1 VRTHAYRASVSGCG
15 IDPLTGGAF
24 TLTAS
29 GQPDLRLQVPSDMA
43 MRFMSLRNRDVVLVV
58 LGPDGKKVEAFWHLA
73 RANGAEPRNPC
84 DFPEG
89 F

>member
-1 VRTHAYRASVSGCG
+1 M
-15 IDPLTGGAF
+15 
-24 TLTAS
+24 
-29 GQPDLRLQVPSDMA
+29 RLQVPSDMA

-58 LGPDGKKVEAFWHLA
+58 LSPGGKKIEAFWHLA
-73 RANGAEPRNPC
+73 RANGAQPCNPA

>member
-1 VRTHAYRASVSGCG
+1 
-15 IDPLTGGAF
+15 
-24 TLTAS
+24 
-29 GQPDLRLQVPSDMA
+29 

-58 LGPDGKKVEAFWHLA
+58 LSPDGKKVEAFWHLA

-84 DFPEG
+84 NLPEG

>member
-1 VRTHAYRASVSGCG
+1 
-15 IDPLTGGAF
+15 
-24 TLTAS
+24 
-29 GQPDLRLQVPSDMA
+29 

-58 LGPDGKKVEAFWHLA
+58 LSPDGKKVEAFWHLA

-84 DFPEG
+84 DLPEG